1 MPLAPPLPETHT
13 RERTPPEPPRIRV
26 CLNDGGHPLVAA
38 ALAAVLRGSAG
49 MTVGRDSDGVAPA
62 ARPGGPETVRLL
74 FRPTER
80 ALRRIA
86 GSPFRRPTV
95 VCVRANPSSFR
106 LDTALGVDPYS
117 VVTTDDPPE
126 ALIRGVHSAAARMP
140 HVGPSLER
148 RLQVL
153 DGRLRLVCRDGVLS
167 LTDRQID
174 ILRLLASGHSI
185 RESAAALGVTPKTVE
200 SHRFRI
206 GRRLGLTDRVE
217 LTRFAIRE
225 GLATP

>member
-1 MPLAPPLPETHT
+1 MPLAPPLPETLV
-13 RERTPPEPPRIRV
+13 RDRTSPEPPRIRI

-38 ALAAVLRGSAG
+38 ALAAVLRSSAG
-49 MTVGRDSDGVAPA
+49 MTVERESDDGASAV
-62 ARPGGPETVRLL
+62 RPGDANTVRLL
-74 FRPTER
+74 FRPTEQS
-80 ALRRIA
+80 LRRIA

-95 VCVRANPSSFR
+95 VCMRADPSSFR
-106 LDTALGVDPYS
+106 LDTALGVDPFS

-126 ALIRGVHSAAARMP
+126 VLIRGIHSAAARLP
-140 HVGPSLER
+140 HVGPSLDR
-148 RLQVL
+148 RLHGL
-153 DGRLRLVCRDGVLS
+153 DGRLRLVCRDGVLA

-174 ILRLLASGHSI
+174 TLRLLASGHSI

-206 GRRLGLTDRVE
+206 GRRLGLTDRVD